1 MTRIL
6 KAALGRY
13 PTTAALHSG
22 EVASPMVGFDFAEI
36 APISRAFAPMV
47 REQRFDLS
55 EMAIATALQ
64 ALAYGKPITVL
75 PIAVAA
81 RFQEAALLCR
91 ADSAMRDPGDLAGRR
106 IGVRAYTQTTAMWLR
121 GILADDY
128 GLDPS
133 ALRWTTFEEAHV
145 AEYAEPAWV
154 TRAAPGENLLD
165 LLRQGAVD
173 AVIVGNDVPDDPAF
187 RTLFPD
193 PAAASARFQ
202 ATHGFMPVNHLITVP
217 TPLAEAEPA
226 LMAELIRLFQRARD
240 AAAPGGNP
248 APPIGRA
255 AVAPSWTLAARY
267 CMLQGLLPRT
277 VSVDALWHDAAI
289 IESDLS

>member
-1 MTRIL
+1 MTRL
-6 KAALGRY
+6 LHAALGRY
-13 PTTAALHSG
+13 RHTLALHEG
-22 EVASPMVGFDFAEI
+22 AVATASIGFRFAEV

-91 ADSAMRDPGDLAGRR
+91 ADSDMRGPGDLAGRR

-128 GLDPS
+128 GIDPS
-133 ALRWTTFEEAHV
+133 SLHWTTFEGAHV
-145 AEYAEPAWV
+145 AEYGDPAWAV
-154 TRAAPGENLLD
+154 RAPAEANLLD
-165 LLRQGAVD
+165 LLRNGALD

-187 RTLFPD
+187 RTLFAD
-193 PAAASARFQ
+193 PAEAAARFR
-202 ATHGFMPVNHLITVP
+202 ATHGFMPVNHLIAVRRE
-217 TPLAEAEPA
+217 LAAEDPGLVAA
-226 LMAELIRLFQRARD
+226 LVRLFERSRD
-240 AAAPGGNP
+240 AANPGASA
-248 APPIGRA
+248 APPIGA
-255 AVAPSWTLAARY
+255 AAILPSWKLAARY
-267 CMLQGLLPRT
+267 CLAQGLLPRE
-277 VSVDALWHDAAI
+277 VREDELWNGFPA
-289 IESDLS
+289 S